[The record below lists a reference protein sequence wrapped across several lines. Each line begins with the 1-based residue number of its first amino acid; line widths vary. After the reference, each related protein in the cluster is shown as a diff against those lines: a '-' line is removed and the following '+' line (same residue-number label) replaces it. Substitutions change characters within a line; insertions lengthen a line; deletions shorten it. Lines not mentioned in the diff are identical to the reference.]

1 MGGGQ
6 KWETPAGPRGR
17 PPDIKV
23 KGWRDP
29 GWDWGV
35 GGVGGDTRVKEKER
49 ERESRC

>member
-6 KWETPAGPRGR
+6 KWETPAGPRER

-23 KGWRDP
+23 KGWRD
-29 GWDWGV
+29 GGMEGKRGV
-35 GGVGGDTRVKEKER
+35 RDRGRMRVKER